1 LASLDRAGQDTRKI
15 EKEAA
20 MRFENKGAFVT
31 GAGHGIG
38 RATARRLSAEGAA
51 VLCYDLNRD
60 GVNETV
66 EMIED
71 AGGHAVA
78 AEGDVRSRQQ
88 IGAGLQAALD
98 GFGSVS
104 LLVNNAGLVT
114 MTGLMDLT
122 EDEWDLVL
130 DVNLKG
136 MFLVT
141 QAVAPAI
148 ARSGGGGIVNMSTIE
163 AEIVAASGPQCQPHY
178 NASKGGVKM
187 LTKAFAH
194 ELATM
199 GIRVNAVAPGP
210 VNTGFAGVDLEDAQ
224 IMESFISRMLIRR
237 PGRPEEVAAA
247 IAFLLS
253 DEASF
258 ITGTQ
263 LVVDGGWLVH

>member
-1 LASLDRAGQDTRKI
+1 
-15 EKEAA
+15 
-20 MRFENKGAFVT
+20 MRFQGKGAFVT

-38 RATARRLSAEGAA
+38 RATAQRLATEGAA

-60 GVNETV
+60 GVDETV
-66 EMIED
+66 GMIEGS
-71 AGGHAVA
+71 GGSA
-78 AEGDVRSRQQ
+78 AAAQGDVRSQDE
-88 IGAGLQAALD
+88 IGAALQEAL
-98 GFGSVS
+98 GRFGSLS
-104 LLVNNAGLVT
+104 FLVNNAGLVT
-114 MTGLMDLT
+114 MTGLMDLP

-141 QAVAPAI
+141 QTVAPAI
-148 ARSGGGGIVNMSTIE
+148 ARSGGGSIVNMSTIE
-163 AEIVAASGPQCQPHY
+163 AEIVAASGPNCQPHY

-187 LTKAFAH
+187 LTKALAH

-199 GIRVNAVAPGP
+199 SIRVNAVAPGP
-210 VNTGFAGVDLEDAQ
+210 INTGFSGVDLEDPE
-224 IMESFISRMLIRR
+224 IMESFIGRMLIRR

-258 ITGTQ
+258 VTGTQ

>member
-1 LASLDRAGQDTRKI
+1 
-15 EKEAA
+15 
-20 MRFENKGAFVT
+20 MRFVGRGALVT

-38 RATARRLSAEGAA
+38 RATALRLAEEGAA
-51 VLCYDLNRD
+51 VLCFDLNAEGSEETMRLIERRD
-60 GVNETV
+60 GR
-66 EMIED
+66 
-71 AGGHAVA
+71 AAAVQ
-78 AEGDVRSRQQ
+78 GDVRDKAS
-88 IGAGLQAALD
+88 IDHALAVALER
-98 GFGSVS
+98 FGSIS
-104 LLVNNAGLVT
+104 YLVNNAGLVT

-141 QAVAPAI
+141 QAVTPAI
-148 ARSGGGGIVNMSTIE
+148 AANGGGAVVNMSTIE
-163 AEIVAASGPQCQPHY
+163 AEIVAASGPHCQPHY

-187 LTKAFAH
+187 LTKALAH
-194 ELATM
+194 ELAPM

-210 VNTGFAGVDLEDAQ
+210 INTGFSGVDLESPE
-224 IMESFISRMLIRR
+224 IMDSFIGRMLIRR

-253 DEASF
+253 DDASF
-258 ITGTQ
+258 VTGTQ

>member
-1 LASLDRAGQDTRKI
+1 
-15 EKEAA
+15 
-20 MRFENKGAFVT
+20 MRFDRKTAFVT

-38 RATARRLSAEGAA
+38 RATALRLAEEGAA
-51 VLCYDLNRD
+51 VLCFD
-60 GVNETV
+60 V
-66 EMIED
+66 ERERGDDTARTIESR
-71 AGGHAVA
+71 GGRAAA
-78 AEGDVRSRQQ
+78 AEGDVRDRGSIER
-88 IGAGLQAALD
+88 AAAVAVES
-98 GFGSVS
+98 FGSIS
-104 LLVNNAGLVT
+104 YLVNNAGLIT

-141 QAVAPAI
+141 QVVAPAI
-148 ARSGGGGIVNMSTIE
+148 AESGGGAIVNMSTIE
-163 AEIVAASGPQCQPHY
+163 SEIVAASGPHCQPHY

-187 LTKAFAH
+187 LTKAVAH
-194 ELATM
+194 ELAPM

-210 VNTGFAGVDLEDAQ
+210 VNTGFSGVDLESPE
-224 IMESFISRMLIRR
+224 IMEGFIGRMLIRR

-253 DEASF
+253 EDASF
-258 ITGTQ
+258 VTGTQ

>member
-1 LASLDRAGQDTRKI
+1 MSPVDDEEAG
-15 EKEAA
+15 
-20 MRFENKGAFVT
+20 MRFEGKAAFVT

-38 RATARRLSAEGAA
+38 RATALRLADEGAA
-51 VLCYDLNRD
+51 VLCFDVKSED
-60 GVNETV
+60 GADTARA
-66 EMIED
+66 IE
-71 AGGHAVA
+71 ARGGRA
-78 AEGDVRSRQQ
+78 AAAQGDVRDRASIER
-88 IGAGLQAALD
+88 ASALALER
-98 GFGSVS
+98 FGSLS
-104 LLVNNAGLVT
+104 HLVNNAGLIT

-141 QAVAPAI
+141 QVVAPSI
-148 ARSGGGGIVNMSTIE
+148 AASGGGAIVNMSTIE
-163 AEIVAASGPQCQPHY
+163 SEIVAASGPHCQPHY

-187 LTKAFAH
+187 LTKAVAH
-194 ELATM
+194 ELAPM

-210 VNTGFAGVDLEDAQ
+210 INTGFSGVDLESPD
-224 IMESFISRMLIRR
+224 IMEGFIGRMLIRR

-253 DEASF
+253 DDASF
-258 ITGTQ
+258 VTGTQ

>member
-1 LASLDRAGQDTRKI
+1 
-15 EKEAA
+15 
-20 MRFENKGAFVT
+20 MRFAGKGAFVT

-38 RATARRLSAEGAA
+38 RATALRLAEEGAA
-51 VLCYDLNRD
+51 VLCFDLNPE
-60 GVNETV
+60 GGEETASL
-66 EMIED
+66 IEGR
-71 AGGHAVA
+71 GGKA
-78 AEGDVRSRQQ
+78 AAAQGDVRDRPSIEQALA
-88 IGAGLQAALD
+88 GAIER
-98 GFGSVS
+98 FGSVS
-104 LLVNNAGLVT
+104 YLVNNAGLIT

-141 QAVAPAI
+141 QVVAPSI
-148 ARSGGGGIVNMSTIE
+148 AAAGDGAVVNMSTIE
-163 AEIVAASGPQCQPHY
+163 AEIVAASGPHCQPHY

-187 LTKAFAH
+187 LTKALAH
-194 ELATM
+194 ELAPM

-210 VNTGFAGVDLEDAQ
+210 INTGFSGVDLESPE
-224 IMESFISRMLIRR
+224 IMESFIGRMLIRR

-258 ITGTQ
+258 VTGTQ

>member
-1 LASLDRAGQDTRKI
+1 
-15 EKEAA
+15 
-20 MRFENKGAFVT
+20 MRFAGMGAFVT

-38 RATARRLSAEGAA
+38 RATALRLAEEGAA
-51 VLCYDLNRD
+51 VLCFDLNLD
-60 GVNETV
+60 GGEETV
-66 EMIED
+66 RLIEGR
-71 AGGHAVA
+71 GGAAAA
-78 AEGDVRSRQQ
+78 AEGDVRDRASIERALA
-88 IGAGLQAALD
+88 GALER
-98 GFGSVS
+98 FGSIAY
-104 LLVNNAGLVT
+104 LVNNAGLVT

-141 QAVAPAI
+141 QVVTPAI
-148 ARSGGGGIVNMSTIE
+148 EAAGGGAVVNMSTIE
-163 AEIVAASGPQCQPHY
+163 AEIVAASGPHCQPHY

-187 LTKAFAH
+187 LTKALAH
-194 ELATM
+194 ELAPL

-210 VNTGFAGVDLEDAQ
+210 INTGFSGVDLESPE
-224 IMESFISRMLIRR
+224 IMESFIGRMLIRR

-253 DEASF
+253 GDASF
-258 ITGTQ
+258 VTGTQ